1 MKKISLRLFVV
12 LLLNGKLNVAFYK
25 SVYAIWIKLISKL
38 RLKLRIL
45 TSLFSINVNI
55 SNATLISFLKY
66 QHFNSFKNCN
76 IYFTLIFWKS
86 VRCSCYLNRF
96 LNDSGSILWNA
107 KRSEIYQHNLYYS
120 FCLKFSVRKRER

>member
-76 IYFTLIFWKS
+76 IYFTLIF
-86 VRCSCYLNRF
+86 
-96 LNDSGSILWNA
+96 
-107 KRSEIYQHNLYYS
+107 
-120 FCLKFSVRKRER
+120 